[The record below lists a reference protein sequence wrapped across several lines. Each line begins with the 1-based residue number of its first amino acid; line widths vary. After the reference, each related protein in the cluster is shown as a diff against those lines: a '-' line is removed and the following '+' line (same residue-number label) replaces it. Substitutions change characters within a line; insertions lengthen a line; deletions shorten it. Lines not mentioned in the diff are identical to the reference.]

1 MGQGGENSPLVLIS
15 VLPMPSK
22 TLTLQATADLL
33 GVHYMTAY
41 RYVRL
46 GLLPA
51 RKERGKWRVGI
62 EDVKAFVE
70 RPPAATPRGQAPWT
84 ERLQA
89 RMVAGDT
96 SGAWGVVEGALA
108 SGAEPSQVYSEIL
121 GPALVSIG
129 EHWARGEIGTED
141 EHLASNVAARIIGRL
156 GPRFARRGRPKGIVI
171 VAGPPGERHGLGASM
186 LADILRG
193 GGYEVIDLGPDTPIQ
208 SLELTVRHNKPV
220 SAVCLSVVYD
230 KTLGA
235 AAEMVAALADS
246 APQVSLL
253 VGGPAVDSSAAAAK
267 LGNVHWAESAA
278 HALEIIDS
286 LARPAQ
292 VAR

>member
-1 MGQGGENSPLVLIS
+1 
-15 VLPMPSK
+15 MPSE

-62 EDVKAFVE
+62 HDVKTFLE
-70 RPPAATPRGQAPWT
+70 RPPADTPRGQAPWA

-89 RMVAGDT
+89 RMLAGDT
-96 SGAWGVVEGALA
+96 SGAWGLVEAALA

-129 EHWARGEIGTED
+129 DQWERGEVGIED
-141 EHLASNVAARIIGRL
+141 EHVASNVAARIIGQL
-156 GPRFARRGRPKGIVI
+156 GPRFARRGRPKGTVVI
-171 VAGPPGERHGLGASM
+171 AAPPGERHGLGASM
-186 LADILRG
+186 LADVIRG
-193 GGYEVIDLGPDTPIQ
+193 GGYEVIDLGADTPIR
-208 SLELTVRHNKPV
+208 SLELTVRHNEPV
-220 SAVCLSVVYD
+220 SAVCISIVYD
-230 KTLGA
+230 KALDA
-235 AAEMVAALADS
+235 AAEMIAALAES

-253 VGGPAVDSSAAAAK
+253 VGGAAVNSSRAATK
-267 LGNVHWAESAA
+267 LGKVYRAESAA

-286 LARPAQ
+286 L
-292 VAR
+292 VARAEVAR